1 MKLSFIPF
9 ICIFLFV
16 CLGCAKP
23 PVAEMTSAR
32 EAVFRAENDAGAV
45 AFGGAFLAR
54 ARDELRLMEAAADSK
69 QYDTAKAHAA
79 EAIIAAERAIA
90 DGRTAAVR
98 AREESA
104 ALLADLR
111 PEIDETA
118 RNVAGAR
125 NSNMQLDYIALER
138 DINRAYERADSA
150 QADHSA
156 GRYQDALEKSR
167 SIRAD
172 LFDINQKVAN
182 AVTRRK

>member
-1 MKLSFIPF
+1 MKLSYIPF
-9 ICIFLFV
+9 ICFLLLIFY
-16 CLGCAKP
+16 GCAKP

-32 EAVFRAENDAGAV
+32 EAVFRAENDSGAV

-79 EAIIAAERAIA
+79 EAIIAAERAIT
-90 DGRTAAVR
+90 DGRTSAVR
-98 AREESA
+98 AREEA
-104 ALLADLR
+104 ASLLADLK

-125 NSNMQLDYIALER
+125 NSNMDLDYNALDR
-138 DINRAYERADSA
+138 DITRAYERADLA

-156 GRYQDALEKSR
+156 GRYQDALEKSK
-167 SIRAD
+167 SVRAD